1 MKTKIVITLQLKLK
15 AIYKTLAK
23 VVIKIVITKFL
34 DTQLKRY
41 QPSTARLSQL
51 YMKVNNYDFSCDSFY
66 SSAAGRLKEVGDCG
80 EYEYEAKDI
89 LDLEYD
95 DDECEAW
102 ADIMFN
108 PSTGK
113 QYAVCGNNAVTA
125 SADFYYKEL
134 EPEQYIECKA
144 KYLDEFGSE
153 TDECLEYLDE
163 EDVVIEEDGFTYKGE
178 DPVIFDDCDNID
190 SCEDSF
196 EGFYTASGDVNI
208 AAYLTGCRHKY
219 YLQNTDTVFYWK

>member
-1 MKTKIVITLQLKLK
+1 MF
-15 AIYKTLAK
+15 YKTLAK

-34 DTQLKRY
+34 NTQLKRY
-41 QPSTARLSQL
+41 QPSTTRLSQL
-51 YMKVNNYDFSCDSFY
+51 YMKVNNYDFYCDNFY
-66 SSAAGRLKEVGDCG
+66 SSAAGRLTEVGDCG

-95 DDECEAW
+95 EDECESEAW
-102 ADIMFN
+102 ADIMFS

-113 QYAVCGNNAVTA
+113 QYAVCGNDMVTA

-134 EPEQYIECKA
+134 EPDQYIECKA
-144 KYLDEFGSE
+144 KYLDEFGPKAE
-153 TDECLEYLDE
+153 EYLEYLDD
-163 EDVVIEEDGFTYKGE
+163 EDVVIEEDGITYRGQ
-178 DPVIFDDCDNID
+178 DPVIFDDCDNIN
-190 SCEDSF
+190 SCEDLF

-219 YLQNTDTVFYWK
+219 YLQDTDTVFYWK